1 MRGETIGAGHEYGGR
16 AVMRGEAGGDGA
28 LDRGRR
34 PAVICLA
41 ATEQDRRDVNAIL
54 GSADGRSATTSTDL
68 ASLGTVTAAAGERRA
83 VLAGPDAAAAIL
95 TGRGTSGETGG
106 GSGGGSGI
114 VDVWSLPTRMA
125 NGGTPHA
132 GTFDGAPPIPA
143 ATGETGGL
151 GPPPGISPRT
161 GTRVPTGPLA
171 DRCSDHDR
179 AVLAGLTPREA
190 EVAELVGNGLN
201 VGEIAASL
209 GREKTTVI
217 SHRRSLLR
225 KIGCRDALG
234 IARFAYRTGLSEA

>member
-1 MRGETIGAGHEYGGR
+1 M
-16 AVMRGEAGGDGA
+16 
-28 LDRGRR
+28 
-34 PAVICLA
+34 
-41 ATEQDRRDVNAIL
+41 
-54 GSADGRSATTSTDL
+54 
-68 ASLGTVTAAAGERRA
+68 TAAAGERRA

-95 TGRGTSGETGG
+95 TGRGTE
-106 GSGGGSGI
+106 SGGGSAI

-125 NGGTPHA
+125 GGMPAHA
-132 GTFDGAPPIPA
+132 GTFDGALPA
-143 ATGETGGL
+143 PTATAEAGGP
-151 GPPPGISPRT
+151 GPAPGISPRT
-161 GTRVPTGPLA
+161 GARIPTGPLA

-234 IARFAYRTGLSEA
+234 IARFAYRTGLAEA